1 MIQAEQE
8 PFISTREKI
17 LRYLLLNRS
26 PGGDC
31 CTIKQIAA
39 ELGLSTNA
47 ARQYMIV
54 LEKDGLVVRTE
65 RKGSTG
71 RPAMTYTL
79 TDNAFE
85 FFPKV
90 YRDLSIYLVDL
101 IKNRHGVAET
111 VTILEMVGKRIASEI
126 RDIIESN
133 MDRTESFDS
142 LPVKQRLEKVVE
154 VFQDY
159 GKFPELRE
167 NETSFSLLNYN
178 CLVYGVVR
186 HDPLVCKVDEKM
198 IAELAGQ
205 KCTKERCLR
214 DGDECCLYR
223 IQKVKTS

>member
-26 PGGDC
+26 SSGEC
-31 CTIKQIAA
+31 CSIKQIAT

-47 ARQYMIV
+47 ARQYMVV

-65 RKGSTG
+65 RKGATG

-90 YRDLSIYLVDL
+90 YRDLAIYLVDL
-101 IKNRHGVAET
+101 IKSRHGVAET
-111 VTILEMVGKRIASEI
+111 VTILEMVGKRIAAEI
-126 RDIIESN
+126 KEIIESK

-142 LPVKQRLEKVVE
+142 LPVKQRLEKVAE
-154 VFQDY
+154 VFQEY
-159 GKFPELRE
+159 GKFPELKE
-167 NETSFSLLNYN
+167 DETSFSLLNYN

-186 HDPLVCKVDEKM
+186 HDPLVCKVDETM

-205 KCTKERCLR
+205 KCSKEKCLR
-214 DGDECCLYR
+214 DGDACCLYR
-223 IQKVKTS
+223 IQKVKAS

>member
-8 PFISTREKI
+8 PYISTREKI
-17 LRYLLLNRS
+17 LRYLLLHRS
-26 PGGDC
+26 SSEEC
-31 CTIKQIAA
+31 CSIKQIAA

-47 ARQYMIV
+47 ARQYMVV

-65 RKGSTG
+65 RKGATG

-90 YRDLSIYLVDL
+90 YRDLAIYLVDI
-101 IKNRHGVAET
+101 IKSRHGVAET
-111 VTILEMVGKRIASEI
+111 VTILEMVGKRIATEI
-126 RDIIESN
+126 KEIIESR

-142 LPVKQRLEKVVE
+142 LPVKQRLEKVAE
-154 VFQDY
+154 VFHEY
-159 GKFPELRE
+159 GKFPELLE
-167 NETSFSLLNYN
+167 DETSFSLLNYN

-186 HDPLVCKVDEKM
+186 HDPLVCKVDEIM

-205 KCTKERCLR
+205 KCTKEKCLR
-214 DGDECCLYR
+214 DGDACCLYR
-223 IQKVKTS
+223 IQKLKAS